1 MEFRGAGPGE
11 RFNSEG
17 PLRKRPNRTWTI
29 GKTVDFLILQHKL
42 KRAHNVIIVLLL
54 TITVLAGAIIALVL
68 TNLGG

>member
-1 MEFRGAGPGE
+1 MEIRGAGPGE
-11 RFNSEG
+11 RVHTEG
-17 PLRKRPNRTWTI
+17 SLSKRPNRTWTI

-42 KRAHNVIIVLLL
+42 KRAHNMIIVLLL